1 VTVRRDGA
9 GMFISFEGIEGSGK
23 TTQALLL
30 TEFLSSRGYRT
41 FLTREPGG
49 TAIGDRIRELLLDPE
64 HREMTPMTE
73 LLLYEAAR
81 AQHLREGILPA
92 LQEGLIVITDRFSDS
107 TTAYQ
112 GYGRCLDAAAIA
124 VLDAVATG
132 GEKPDLTI
140 LLDLPVERG
149 VTRNR
154 EVKKTDR
161 LEMEEEEFHERV
173 RGGFL
178 EIAAA
183 DPQRVKVV
191 DASGTVEAVSRRVRE
206 IVSSRLPAMA
216 RDPS

>member
-1 VTVRRDGA
+1 MTVKRDGT

-30 TEFLSSRGYRT
+30 ADLLSSRGYRT

-49 TAIGDRIRELLLDPE
+49 TAIGDRIRKLLLDPE

-81 AQHLREGILPA
+81 AQHLRERILPA
-92 LQEGLIVITDRFSDS
+92 LREGLIVIADRFSDS

-112 GYGRCLDAAAIA
+112 GYGRRIDTAAIA
-124 VLDAVATG
+124 ALDAVATG

-149 VTRNR
+149 LTRNR
-154 EVKKTDR
+154 ELKKIDR
-161 LEMEEEEFHERV
+161 LEMEESEFHERV
-173 RGGFL
+173 RNGFL

-183 DPQRVKVV
+183 DPERVKVV
-191 DASGTVEAVSRRVRE
+191 NATGTVESISRNVWE
-206 IVSSRLPAMA
+206 IVSSRLPAPA
-216 RDPS
+216 HDPS